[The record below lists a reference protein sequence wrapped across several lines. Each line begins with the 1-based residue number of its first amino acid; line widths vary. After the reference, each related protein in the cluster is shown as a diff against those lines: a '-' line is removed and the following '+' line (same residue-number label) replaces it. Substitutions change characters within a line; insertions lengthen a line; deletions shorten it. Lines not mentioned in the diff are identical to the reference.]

1 MKYLIF
7 LILTVSFLSF
17 ADKRKHYAIDAT
29 PDRLEAKGFF
39 FSDYEPDLGSDRFG
53 SHFKAVYPSTFKN
66 GSKLTSVH
74 LNILEGEKELFY
86 TELSV
91 DIFNYGHNVENY
103 LSSDFRYFDN
113 PNVNI
118 SLAIQYEN
126 KSVSEV
132 YTLYLPDIRKLSTKH
147 HPQDIYEI
155 VKKKN
160 MSKQ

>member
-66 GSKLTSVH
+66 GSNLTSVR

-91 DIFNYGHNVENY
+91 ESFEYGDKVENY
-103 LSSDFRYFDN
+103 LSR
-113 PNVNI
+113 
-118 SLAIQYEN
+118 
-126 KSVSEV
+126 
-132 YTLYLPDIRKLSTKH
+132 
-147 HPQDIYEI
+147 
-155 VKKKN
+155 
-160 MSKQ
+160 